1 MDISLPGLI
10 AVFFALL
17 VAALVAALIFRR
29 DFRDAVLG
37 GPGEANVLG
46 LITVKGVA
54 IVLLFG
60 ILIGGILFALNKL
73 PVALPLPNPQADGHT
88 GPITVRLN
96 VHFEPDEVNPRNP
109 KFSTKAFLRTSE
121 GDKPIPIVY
130 KLSEGALSVRL
141 DVPDMDM
148 PYFIVFETPK
158 GIWMTED
165 HSIKEAATTA
175 RKQQLE

>member
-37 GPGEANVLG
+37 GPGEASILG
-46 LITVKGVA
+46 LITVKGAA

-73 PVALPLPNPQADGHT
+73 PVALPLPNLRADGHT

-109 KFSTKAFLRTSE
+109 KFSIKAFLKTRE
-121 GDKPIPIVY
+121 GDKPIAIVP

-158 GIWMTED
+158 GIWKTDD
-165 HSIKEAATTA
+165 HSNEVATTA
-175 RKQQLE
+175 RKQLLE